1 MCIRFEVNL
10 ERIDAFPRYQTCS
23 QGHLWWIWMLS
34 KRRKAPGYTCVV
46 CVGRIWLFVIH
57 LMILDLRCIPNSDS
71 LTLWR
76 SKCMHSHPWPRW
88 QTRLLQ
94 PKDQPTSA
102 TRGSPNHDL
111 CKLSTRSSQKHTV
124 VRWIPI
130 WSTVDQK
137 TCQKWPHLWDLWVFN
152 KVHWT
157 FNFTIPT
164 ANIDGKV
171 PATSDSIV
179 AILFS
184 VASPRRPPNAT
195 IGARQAK

>member
-1 MCIRFEVNL
+1 MFVQCALTHKPPFSAHWALVTTQLKVELSTRHVHSIWSELGANWCVSTISNIFSR
-10 ERIDAFPRYQTCS
+10 AFVMNMNA
-23 QGHLWWIWMLS
+23 I
-34 KRRKAPGYTCVV
+34 KKAKSSWVYLCVYL
-46 CVGRIWLFVIH
+46 GRIWLYVIH

-137 TCQKWPHLWDLWVFN
+137 TYQKWPHLWDLWVF
-152 KVHWT
+152 
-157 FNFTIPT
+157 F
-164 ANIDGKV
+164 
-171 PATSDSIV
+171 
-179 AILFS
+179 
-184 VASPRRPPNAT
+184 
-195 IGARQAK
+195 